1 MPGFPAA
8 HSSTAATIR
17 QVRRTELPADPTA
30 LARWLIGKLVV
41 RQLPEGC
48 LTGRIVETEA
58 YLPGDAA
65 CHAFRSI
72 TPRNRSLFLPAGH
85 AYVYRAYGTS
95 WMLNVSAGP
104 QGVGAGVLIR
114 ALQPLEGITLMRQ
127 FRGAVPERDLA
138 RGPGRLAAALAV
150 DRGLD
155 GIDLTQPGPLWLAAD
170 RAPPGEIGVSL
181 RIGIT
186 KDADRPLR
194 FYRRVCRFVSGPAWL
209 NA

>member
-1 MPGFPAA
+1 M
-8 HSSTAATIR
+8 
-17 QVRRTELPADPTA
+17 RRARLPADTAA

-41 RQLPEGC
+41 RDLPEGRII
-48 LTGRIVETEA
+48 GRIVETEA

-65 CHAFRSI
+65 CHAFHGI

-95 WMLNVSAGP
+95 WMLNVSGGP
-104 QGVGAGVLIR
+104 DGVGAGVLIR
-114 ALQPLEGITLMRQ
+114 AAQPLQGIALMYRA
-127 FRGAVPERDLA
+127 RGSVPERDLA
-138 RGPGRLAAALAV
+138 RGPGRLAAAMYV

-155 GIDLTQPGPLWLAAD
+155 GIDLTESGPLWLAGD
-170 RAPPGEIGVSL
+170 GAPAGEIGISP

-186 KDADRPLR
+186 KDTERRLR
-194 FYRRVCRFVSGPAWL
+194 FYRRVCRFVSGPGRL